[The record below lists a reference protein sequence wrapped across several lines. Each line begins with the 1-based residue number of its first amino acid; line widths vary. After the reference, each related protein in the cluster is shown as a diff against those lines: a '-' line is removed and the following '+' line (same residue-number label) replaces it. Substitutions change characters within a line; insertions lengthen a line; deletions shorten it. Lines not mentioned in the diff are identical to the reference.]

1 MRCPVYAVVVLVSLT
16 FPAAA
21 LAQTGPALLL
31 KPLLSEEETWES
43 RGDAL
48 FLSSAEAEGVD
59 FDMSVVEVSGRFR
72 EQRERFIPRIGW
84 DLAYYSLRSDTPTLD
99 QDLLDTSV
107 AVGLELGE
115 YYNFRSGLTVGV
127 GYAGNA
133 PFGEGDAYYAKAT
146 LVLGKKLHR
155 RTDLA
160 LVIDYDGNR
169 TVFPDIPLPGI
180 VYRHEF
186 DPRLSY
192 VIGVPLSSVTW
203 RPSEQWLI
211 ELTWNLVDRIDAR
224 VEYKLFKEATIF
236 ANVERREEGFTVD
249 GLADNDR
256 LLFEQKR
263 AEVGVRVQPWEHT
276 SFLLAGGYAFGSDF
290 SIGFDQR
297 DSEKLA
303 DISDEYYFRAGFE
316 RRW

>member
-1 MRCPVYAVVVLVSLT
+1 MRRCVHLAALVSLALVT
-16 FPAAA
+16 PA

-31 KPLLSEEETWES
+31 KPLLSENETWES

-48 FLSSAEAEGVD
+48 FLSSAEAEGND
-59 FDMSVVEVSGRFR
+59 FDMTVVEISGRFR

-84 DLAYYSLRSDTPTLD
+84 DVTYYSLRSDTPTLD

-115 YYNFRSGLTVGV
+115 YYDFRSGLTVGV

-146 LVLGKKLHR
+146 LVLGKKLDR
-155 RTDLA
+155 RTDFA
-160 LVIDYDGNR
+160 FVIDYDGNR
-169 TVFPDIPLPGI
+169 SVFPDVPLPGI
-180 VYRHEF
+180 VYRHEY

-203 RPSEQWLI
+203 KPDPAWLF
-211 ELTWNLVDRIDAR
+211 EVTWQLVDRFDAR
-224 VEYKLFKEATIF
+224 VEYTVAKQLTVFG
-236 ANVERREEGFTVD
+236 NLERRQEAFTVD
-249 GLADNDR
+249 GIADNDR
-256 LLFEQKR
+256 LLFEQRR

-276 SFLLAGGYAFGSDF
+276 SLLLATGYSFGSNF
-290 SIGFDQR
+290 SVGFDQR
-297 DSEKLA
+297 DSEELA
-303 DISDEYYFRAGFE
+303 DVSDEFYFRAGFE